1 METSEEEREKE
12 FNKAKDEAKRI
23 WDKFMNLRSEI
34 ISFKSK
40 NEIDFNIVK
49 KYYENFLQELDDL
62 LSAIRF
68 RDINSNVYLQY
79 ENIRLK
85 IQIINNERNILK
97 KFFYIRIF
105 NIINNLTKNERF
117 HESLEVIEELENNF
131 PIDQIDFYDDDKKK
145 YIQSLNK
152 IKNHCEIMVKHNE
165 ALKIFNEEN
174 CDEKNF
180 QKSIKLLQD
189 LLYESKNDSQKEYFN
204 KEIRNIKIK
213 YLMSITKKNMQL
225 YYSKNYDEI
234 IEESEKIFSKFND
247 INLSATLHEMKV
259 VYSMALKEK
268 ILIKIKKGENYE
280 EEYSKYDTVT
290 DLEKLDNE
298 LKNLIHKK

>member
-1 METSEEEREKE
+1 MEISEEEREKE

-105 NIINNLTKNERF
+105 NIINNLTKNEKF
-117 HESLEVIEELENNF
+117 HESLEVIEEFENNF

-165 ALKIFNEEN
+165 ALKIFNQEN

-213 YLMSITKKNMQL
+213 YLISITKKNMQL

>member
-1 METSEEEREKE
+1 MEISEEEREKE

-145 YIQSLNK
+145 YIESLNK

-298 LKNLIHKK
+298 LKNLIHKI

>member
-1 METSEEEREKE
+1 MEISEEEREKE

-97 KFFYIRIF
+97 KFFCVGIF

-117 HESLEVIEELENNF
+117 YESLEVIEELENNF

>member
-1 METSEEEREKE
+1 MEISEEEREKE
-12 FNKAKDEAKRI
+12 LNKAKDDAKRI

-40 NEIDFNIVK
+40 NEINFNIVK
-49 KYYENFLQELDDL
+49 KYYENLLQELDDL
-62 LSAIRF
+62 FSAIRF

-117 HESLEVIEELENNF
+117 YESLEVIEELENNF

-298 LKNLIHKK
+298 LKNLIHKI

>member
-1 METSEEEREKE
+1 MEISEEEREKE

-180 QKSIKLLQD
+180 QKSIKFLQD

-298 LKNLIHKK
+298 LKNLIHKI

>member
-1 METSEEEREKE
+1 MEISEEEREKE

-40 NEIDFNIVK
+40 NEINFNIVK
-49 KYYENFLQELDDL
+49 KYYENLLQELDDL
-62 LSAIRF
+62 FSAIRF

-117 HESLEVIEELENNF
+117 YESLEVIEELENNF

-180 QKSIKLLQD
+180 QKSIKFLQD
-189 LLYESKNDSQKEYFN
+189 LLYEIKNDSQKEYFN

-280 EEYSKYDTVT
+280 VEYSKYDTVT